1 MVQTPPTDE
10 QRSAVA
16 ARLDGLLND
25 ITAHPQWNPSDPNP
39 TLYYV
44 WDFVNRSKYMLSEY
58 ENIKAGQPIQHP
70 NQFQGGA
77 GSGEKAAIS
86 CFQNVCGRTMMLDMM
101 VNDTTGMMRG
111 MTGGGPAVDYGQGI
125 KNAVKA
131 LQEACPQEAIMAG
144 MLN

>member
-1 MVQTPPTDE
+1 
-10 QRSAVA
+10 
-16 ARLDGLLND
+16 
-25 ITAHPQWNPSDPNP
+25 
-39 TLYYV
+39 
-44 WDFVNRSKYMLSEY
+44 MLSEY

-77 GSGEKAAIS
+77 GKIKFILFDILNAMLTHPGSGEKAAIS

>member
-1 MVQTPPTDE
+1 MK
-10 QRSAVA
+10 
-16 ARLDGLLND
+16 
-25 ITAHPQWNPSDPNP
+25 ITLVG
-39 TLYYV
+39 TL
-44 WDFVNRSKYMLSEY
+44 SCMLTS
-58 ENIKAGQPIQHP
+58 PD
-70 NQFQGGA
+70 
-77 GSGEKAAIS
+77 SGEKAAIS

-111 MTGGGPAVDYGQGI
+111 MTGGGPAVDYGQDI